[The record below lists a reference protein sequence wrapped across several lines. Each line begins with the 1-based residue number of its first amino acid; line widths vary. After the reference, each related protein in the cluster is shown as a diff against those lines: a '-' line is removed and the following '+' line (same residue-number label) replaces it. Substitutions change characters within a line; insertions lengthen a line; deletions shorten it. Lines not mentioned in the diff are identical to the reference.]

1 MPTTATRLITLIM
14 LLQSQ
19 PNQKASAL
27 AESLGVSV
35 RTVHRYMSML
45 DEIGIPIYTER
56 GPYGGFSLVRGYRM
70 PPLVLTPEESIAVA
84 LGTSMV
90 EEVWGRLYR
99 DAARGALAKIENLLP
114 DEQRQEVAWA
124 RRSLIATGMHHTN
137 LDALGEILENLRQA
151 SRERKRIRMQYKS
164 PTQEQSVKRELDIYA
179 VVHRWG
185 WWYVIGYCHYRE
197 AVRTF
202 RVDRIQTLTVLEAPF
217 QIPAEFDIH
226 AYLDQEMANRPWL
239 MTTLRFAPEIAA
251 MAREYALGWETIEE
265 QPDGALIV
273 TLKAPDVN
281 WAASTALSYGP
292 TVTVLAP
299 EEVCRAVQAW
309 AQATVALY
317 ADR

>member
-124 RRSLIATGMHHTN
+124 RKSLIATGMHHSN
-137 LDALGEILENLRQA
+137 LDALGETLENLRQA
-151 SRERKRIRMQYKS
+151 SRERKRILMQYKS

-202 RVDRIQTLTVLEAPF
+202 RVDRIQTLTVLEEPF
-217 QIPAEFDIH
+217 QIPADFDIH

-309 AQATVALY
+309 EQAPVALY